1 MLSSMGSTMTN
12 ASNRAIVVTLLL
24 AASAFVAGRA
34 HADGAAALRARYCE
48 NDKCMFRQWCQDGGL
63 LTGCNMS
70 DPLQGGCITY
80 QCYQE

>member
-1 MLSSMGSTMTN
+1 MGSTMTN

-48 NDKCMFRQWCQDGGL
+48 NDK
-63 LTGCNMS
+63 
-70 DPLQGGCITY
+70 
-80 QCYQE
+80 